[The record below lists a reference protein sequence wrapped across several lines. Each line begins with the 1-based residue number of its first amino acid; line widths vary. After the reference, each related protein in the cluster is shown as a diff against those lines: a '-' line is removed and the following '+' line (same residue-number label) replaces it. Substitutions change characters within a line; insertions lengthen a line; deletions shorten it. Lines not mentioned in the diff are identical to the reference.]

1 MNKFHLITITYR
13 DGEFEYTV
21 TFISQFVDEQ
31 TLMQNLFEEGD
42 DARGEVND
50 SGWWEYP
57 NDYRWAKLNDH
68 KEIDEKDLPIL
79 RKYL

>member
-1 MNKFHLITITYR
+1 MNKFHLITLTYR
-13 DGEFEYTV
+13 DGEFEYTEKII
-21 TFISQFVDEQ
+21 TQFTDEQ
-31 TLMQNLFEEGD
+31 TLMQNLLEED
-42 DARGEVND
+42 EDARAELNS

-57 NDYRWAKLNDH
+57 NDYRWVKLNDY